1 MSAWEKMAADNK
13 EQKPGAK
20 PVAKK
25 EPPQAEVVAPKVAT
39 SGGLNPFASLLKEQ
53 QLLQGAKNKTHRFV
67 GIWGED
73 GTAKSGIVMDAFR
86 NDPNKDE
93 DAVLYALDF
102 DMGSSMLASA
112 IHPDE
117 NIISWN
123 PWAMGTTDRTAY
135 DYNATHSRVMTIMKF
150 IIAQVKEGNPVWGV
164 LISGV
169 DSWLEICTNNMRIV
183 DLGLAADGIEAA
195 DGQGAAKVDSQSSW
209 AIRNTRFHQLTQ
221 LSRDLVRLGVSV
233 YWETHVK
240 MTGNFYGP
248 ESGRKAAPDWEKK
261 TTNYIPN
268 IIRMEAVE
276 VMDESGNVACTNY
289 VARFVKCKTNPSLQD
304 QERIVF
310 TTKAGEEPT
319 WVGLP
324 ELYTEL

>member
-1 MSAWEKMAADNK
+1 MSAWETVAKQTKEEQPKKAEGKAPKPQPAAAPAQQDAFAALRK
-13 EQKPGAK
+13 EQ
-20 PVAKK
+20 
-25 EPPQAEVVAPKVAT
+25 E
-39 SGGLNPFASLLKEQ
+39 
-53 QLLQGAKNKTHRFV
+53 LLQGSATKTHRFV
-67 GIWGED
+67 GIWGAD
-73 GTAKSGIVMDAFR
+73 GTGKSGIVMDAFG
-86 NDPNKDE
+86 NDPNKAE
-93 DAVLYALDF
+93 GATLHALDF

-117 NIISWN
+117 NIVSWN

-135 DYNATHSRVMTIMKF
+135 DYNATHSRVMNIMKY
-150 IIAQVKEGNPVWGV
+150 IVSEVRAGKPVWGV

-195 DGQGAAKVDSQSSW
+195 DGQGAAKVESQASW

-233 YWETHVK
+233 YWETHEK

-248 ESGRKAAPDWEKK
+248 ESGRKAGPDWEKK

-268 IIRMEAVE
+268 IIRMESIE
-276 VMDESGNVACTNY
+276 VKDESGNVASTNY
-289 VARFVKCKTNPSLQD
+289 VARFVKCKTNPALQD
-304 QERIVF
+304 QERVVF
-310 TTKAGEEPT
+310 TTKADEEPV
-319 WVGLP
+319 WFGLP